1 MTAVEFETGYVY
13 LIARQFLFLSPLH
26 ESELHKYLASLI
38 NKITDHESKDK
49 TSLMESQCNR
59 CMIHL
64 RPVMD
69 LRKGNKCKSSSN
81 MQKKTS
87 NGFENLPLR
96 GLKILKVNFVV
107 DLT

>member
-1 MTAVEFETGYVY
+1 
-13 LIARQFLFLSPLH
+13 
-26 ESELHKYLASLI
+26 
-38 NKITDHESKDK
+38 
-49 TSLMESQCNR
+49 
-59 CMIHL
+59 
-64 RPVMD
+64 MD
-69 LRKGNKCKSSSN
+69 LRKCNKCKSSSN